1 MAGRA
6 DRLRARAYKPGATRK
21 RGNGNQFVGKMP
33 VITQQPRPWFGAEG
47 ASILFSVT
55 AYSED
60 GSPLTF
66 QWQAQD
72 IVGTPVN
79 VVDGGRFSGAMS
91 ANLSIN
97 PAQVGDDGDLYR
109 CKVCNANTCVYSN
122 WAAVDITGA
131 VWNIITEVG
140 SRVIDEPALARVVD
154 ERSS

>member
-1 MAGRA
+1 VASRA
-6 DRLRARAYKPGATRK
+6 DRLRARAYARPKEPK
-21 RGNGNQFVGKMP
+21 RGTSNQFVGKMP
-33 VITQQPRPWFGAEG
+33 VITQQPAMWQGAENG
-47 ASILFSVT
+47 VIQFSVV

-60 GSPLTF
+60 GSPLTY
-66 QWQAQD
+66 QWQGQD

-79 VVDGGRFSGAMS
+79 VVNGGRFSGAT
-91 ANLSIN
+91 APNLTIN

-109 CKVCNANTCVYSN
+109 CKVCNTHTCVYSN

-140 SRVIDEPALARVVD
+140 SLVIDEPALAYVVD

>member
-6 DRLRARAYKPGATRK
+6 DKLRARAYARPSERK
-21 RGNGNQFVGKMP
+21 RGTSNQFVGKMP
-33 VITQQPRPWFGAEG
+33 VITQQPAMWQGAEG
-47 ASILFSVT
+47 AAISFDVI

-60 GSPLTF
+60 GSPLTY
-66 QWQAQD
+66 QWQGQD
-72 IVGTPVN
+72 VTGTPVN
-79 VVDGGRFSGAMS
+79 VVDGGRFSGAQTD
-91 ANLSIN
+91 NLIIN
-97 PAQVGDDGDLYR
+97 PSQVGDDGDLYR

-140 SRVIDEPALARVVD
+140 SLVIDEPALAYVVD